1 MYYNNYIK
9 KGENKVK
16 KFRLLLLCLV
26 VLLASSLSGCSL
38 LNKGLVKLNLKNDNF
53 NYIQENKVEKIIIQ
67 STRDSGFRFIMNDNN
82 AIEDVYRILSKG
94 KIKDKKTSLD
104 PDYLVE
110 VYVGDEVKSYNY
122 VVSVDERGVGNFYDE
137 DNVYLISQKLDD
149 TILSNLS
156 TIRKPKNF
164 EDIYYNSILEVLK
177 VKKDV
182 LNSGD
187 NKVGININGDVD
199 CLKYMFSVDIKT
211 FEKNMNKLIP
221 GATITQSDTSDY
233 DTVVT
238 VKNRGYSTKVFKTT
252 IIVDDKVNKS
262 YETYYVQGNYQNKGW
277 NITVSEPNVKP
288 ENW

>member
-1 MYYNNYIK
+1 M
-9 KGENKVK
+9 K
-16 KFRLLLLCLV
+16 KFRLLALSLV
-26 VLLASSLSGCSL
+26 ILLASSLSGCTL
-38 LNKGLVKLNLKNDNF
+38 LNKSLVKLNLKNNDF
-53 NYIQENKVEKIIIQ
+53 DYIKENKVEKIIIQ
-67 STRDSGFRFIMNDNN
+67 STRDSGFRFIMNDSG
-82 AIEDVYRILSKG
+82 AIDDVYKILSSG
-94 KIKDKKTSLD
+94 KKKDKKTNLD

-122 VVSVDERGVGNFYDE
+122 VVSVDERGVGNFYDD

-177 VKKDV
+177 VKKDD
-182 LNSGD
+182 LTSSN

-199 CLKYMFSVDIKT
+199 CLKYMFSVDMKT
-211 FEKNMNKLIP
+211 FEKNMDKIIP
-221 GATITQSDTSDY
+221 GAVITDSDTSEY

-252 IIVDDKVNKS
+252 IVVDDKINKS
-262 YETYYVQGNYQNKGW
+262 YETYYVQGNYQSKSW

-288 ENW
+288 NNW

>member
-1 MYYNNYIK
+1 M
-9 KGENKVK
+9 K
-16 KFRLLLLCLV
+16 KFRLLLLSLV
-26 VLLASSLSGCSL
+26 VLLATSLSGCSL
-38 LNKGLVKLNLKNDNF
+38 LNKGLVKLNLKNNDF
-53 NYIQENKVEKIIIQ
+53 DYIQENKVEKIIIQ

-82 AIEDVYRILSKG
+82 AINDVYKILSNG
-94 KIKDKKTSLD
+94 KVKDKKTSLD
-104 PDYLVE
+104 SDYLVE
-110 VYVGDEVKSYNY
+110 VYVGDEVKTYNY
-122 VVSVDERGVGNFYDE
+122 VVSVDERGVGNFYDD

-177 VKKDV
+177 IKKDV
-182 LNSGD
+182 LNSG
-187 NKVGININGDVD
+187 NNNVGININSDVD

-221 GATITQSDTSDY
+221 GATIAKSDTSDY
-233 DTVVT
+233 DTVIT

-252 IIVDDKVNKS
+252 IVVDDKINKS
-262 YETYYVQGNYQNKGW
+262 YETYYVQGNYQNKSW
-277 NITVSEPNVKP
+277 NISVSEPNVKP

>member
-1 MYYNNYIK
+1 M
-9 KGENKVK
+9 K

-94 KIKDKKTSLD
+94 KIKEKKTSLD

-262 YETYYVQGNYQNKGW
+262 YETYYVQGNYQNKSW

>member
-1 MYYNNYIK
+1 M
-9 KGENKVK
+9 K

-94 KIKDKKTSLD
+94 KIKEKKTSLD

-262 YETYYVQGNYQNKGW
+262 YETYYVQGNYQNKSW

-288 ENW
+288 ENL

>member
-1 MYYNNYIK
+1 M
-9 KGENKVK
+9 K

-94 KIKDKKTSLD
+94 KIKEKKTSLD

-199 CLKYMFSVDIKT
+199 CLKYMFSVDMKT

-262 YETYYVQGNYQNKGW
+262 YETYYVQGNYQNKSW

>member
-1 MYYNNYIK
+1 M
-9 KGENKVK
+9 K
-16 KFRLLLLCLV
+16 KFRLLALSLV
-26 VLLASSLSGCSL
+26 ILLASSLSGCTL
-38 LNKGLVKLNLKNDNF
+38 LNKGLVKLNLKNNDF
-53 NYIQENKVEKIIIQ
+53 DYIKENKVEKIIIQ
-67 STRDSGFRFIMNDNN
+67 STRDSGFRFIMNDSG
-82 AIEDVYRILSKG
+82 AIDDVYKILSSG
-94 KIKDKKTSLD
+94 KKKDKKTNLD

-122 VVSVDERGVGNFYDE
+122 VVSVDERGVGNFYDD

-177 VKKDV
+177 VKKDD
-182 LNSGD
+182 LTSGN

-199 CLKYMFSVDIKT
+199 CLKYMFSVDMKT
-211 FEKNMNKLIP
+211 FEKNMDKIIP
-221 GATITQSDTSDY
+221 GAVVTDSDTSEY
-233 DTVVT
+233 NTVVT

-252 IIVDDKVNKS
+252 IIVDDKINKS
-262 YETYYVQGNYQNKGW
+262 YETYYVQGNYQNKSW

-288 ENW
+288 NNW

>member
-1 MYYNNYIK
+1 MK
-9 KGENKVK
+9 KL
-16 KFRLLLLCLV
+16 RLLLLCLV

-38 LNKGLVKLNLKNDNF
+38 LNKGLVKLNLKNNDF

-82 AIEDVYRILSKG
+82 AIEDVYKILSNG
-94 KIKDKKTSLD
+94 KIKEKKTSLD
-104 PDYLVE
+104 ADYLVE

-122 VVSVDERGVGNFYDE
+122 VVSIDERGVGNFYDE

-149 TILSNLS
+149 TILSNLA

-177 VKKDV
+177 LKKDV
-182 LNSGD
+182 LNSGN

-221 GATITQSDTSDY
+221 EATIAKSDTSDY

-238 VKNRGYSTKVFKTT
+238 VKNRGYSTKIFKTT
-252 IIVDDKVNKS
+252 IVVDDKVNRS
-262 YETYYVQGNYQNKGW
+262 YETYYVQGNYQNKSW
-277 NITVSEPNVKP
+277 NISVSEPNVKP

>member
-1 MYYNNYIK
+1 M
-9 KGENKVK
+9 K

-26 VLLASSLSGCSL
+26 VLLTTSLSGCSL
-38 LNKGLVKLNLKNDNF
+38 LNKGLVKLNLKNNDF
-53 NYIQENKVEKIIIQ
+53 DYIQENKVEKIIIQ

-82 AIEDVYRILSKG
+82 AINDVYKILSNG
-94 KIKDKKTSLD
+94 KVKDKKTSLD
-104 PDYLVE
+104 SDYLVE
-110 VYVGDEVKSYNY
+110 VYVGDEVKNYNY
-122 VVSVDERGVGNFYDE
+122 VVSVDERGVGNFYD
-137 DNVYLISQKLDD
+137 DNNVYLISQKLDD

-177 VKKDV
+177 IKKDV
-182 LNSGD
+182 LNSG
-187 NKVGININGDVD
+187 NNNVGININSDVD

-221 GATITQSDTSDY
+221 GATIAKSDTSDY
-233 DTVVT
+233 DTVIT

-252 IIVDDKVNKS
+252 IVVDDKVNKS
-262 YETYYVQGNYQNKGW
+262 YETYYVQGNYQNKSW
-277 NITVSEPNVKP
+277 NISVSEPNVKP

>member
-1 MYYNNYIK
+1 M
-9 KGENKVK
+9 K
-16 KFRLLLLCLV
+16 KFRLLALSLV
-26 VLLASSLSGCSL
+26 VLLASSLSGCTL
-38 LNKGLVKLNLKNDNF
+38 LNKGLVKLNLKNNDF
-53 NYIQENKVEKIIIQ
+53 DYIKENKVEKIIIQ
-67 STRDSGFRFIMNDNN
+67 STRDSGFRFIMNDSG
-82 AIEDVYRILSKG
+82 AIDDVYKILSSG
-94 KIKDKKTSLD
+94 KKKDKKTNLD

-122 VVSVDERGVGNFYDE
+122 VVSVDERGVGNFYDD

-177 VKKDV
+177 VKKDD
-182 LNSGD
+182 LTSSN

-199 CLKYMFSVDIKT
+199 CLKYMFSVDMKT
-211 FEKNMNKLIP
+211 FEKNMDKIIP
-221 GATITQSDTSDY
+221 GAVITDSDTSEY

-252 IIVDDKVNKS
+252 IVVDDKINKS
-262 YETYYVQGNYQNKGW
+262 YETYYVQGNYQSKSW

-288 ENW
+288 NNW

>member
-1 MYYNNYIK
+1 M
-9 KGENKVK
+9 K
-16 KFRLLLLCLV
+16 KFRLLALSLV
-26 VLLASSLSGCSL
+26 VLLASSLSGCTL
-38 LNKGLVKLNLKNDNF
+38 LNKGLVKLNLKNNDF
-53 NYIQENKVEKIIIQ
+53 DYIKENKIEKIIIQ
-67 STRDSGFRFIMNDNN
+67 STRDSGFRFIMNDSG
-82 AIEDVYRILSKG
+82 AIDDVYKILSSG
-94 KIKDKKTSLD
+94 KKKDKKTNLD
-104 PDYLVE
+104 ADYLVE

-122 VVSVDERGVGNFYDE
+122 VVSVDERGVGNFYDD

-177 VKKDV
+177 VKKDD
-182 LNSGD
+182 LTSGN

-199 CLKYMFSVDIKT
+199 CLKYMFSVDMKT
-211 FEKNMNKLIP
+211 FEKNMDKIIP
-221 GATITQSDTSDY
+221 GAVITDSDTSEY

-252 IIVDDKVNKS
+252 IVVDDKINKS
-262 YETYYVQGNYQNKGW
+262 YETYYVQGNYQNKSW

-288 ENW
+288 NNW

>member
-94 KIKDKKTSLD
+94 KIKEKKTSLD

-262 YETYYVQGNYQNKGW
+262 YETYYVQGNYQNKSW

>member
-1 MYYNNYIK
+1 M
-9 KGENKVK
+9 K
-16 KFRLLLLCLV
+16 KFRLLALSLV
-26 VLLASSLSGCSL
+26 ILLASSLSGCTL
-38 LNKGLVKLNLKNDNF
+38 LNKGLVKLNLKNNDF
-53 NYIQENKVEKIIIQ
+53 DYIKENKIEKIIIQ
-67 STRDSGFRFIMNDNN
+67 STRDSGFRFIMNDSG
-82 AIEDVYRILSKG
+82 AIDDVYKILSSG
-94 KIKDKKTSLD
+94 KKKDKKTNLD
-104 PDYLVE
+104 ADYLVE

-122 VVSVDERGVGNFYDE
+122 VVSVDERGVGNFYDD

-177 VKKDV
+177 VKKDD
-182 LNSGD
+182 LTSSN

-199 CLKYMFSVDIKT
+199 CLKYMFSVDMKT
-211 FEKNMNKLIP
+211 FEKNMDKIIP
-221 GATITQSDTSDY
+221 GAVITDSDTSEY

-252 IIVDDKVNKS
+252 IVVDDKINKS
-262 YETYYVQGNYQNKGW
+262 YETYYVQGNYQNKSW

-288 ENW
+288 NNW

>member
-1 MYYNNYIK
+1 M
-9 KGENKVK
+9 K

-26 VLLASSLSGCSL
+26 VLLATSLSGCSL
-38 LNKGLVKLNLKNDNF
+38 LNKGLVKLNLKNNDF

-82 AIEDVYRILSKG
+82 AINDVYKILSDG
-94 KIKDKKTSLD
+94 KVKNKKTSLD

-110 VYVGDEVKSYNY
+110 VYFGDEVKSYNY
-122 VVSVDERGVGNFYDE
+122 VVSVDERGVGNFYD
-137 DNVYLISQKLDD
+137 DNNVYLISQKLDD

-177 VKKDV
+177 IKKDV
-182 LNSGD
+182 LNSS
-187 NKVGININGDVD
+187 NNNVGININSDVD

-221 GATITQSDTSDY
+221 GTTIAKSDTSDY
-233 DTVVT
+233 DTVIT

-252 IIVDDKVNKS
+252 IVVDDKVNKS
-262 YETYYVQGNYQNKGW
+262 YETYYVQGNYQNKSW
-277 NITVSEPNVKP
+277 NINVSEPNVKP

>member
-1 MYYNNYIK
+1 M
-9 KGENKVK
+9 K

-94 KIKDKKTSLD
+94 KIKEKKTSLD

>member
-1 MYYNNYIK
+1 M
-9 KGENKVK
+9 K

-26 VLLASSLSGCSL
+26 VLLTTSLSGCSL
-38 LNKGLVKLNLKNDNF
+38 LNKGLVKLNLKNNDF
-53 NYIQENKVEKIIIQ
+53 DYIQENKVEKIIIQ

-82 AIEDVYRILSKG
+82 AINDVYKILSNG
-94 KIKDKKTSLD
+94 KVKDKKTSLD
-104 PDYLVE
+104 SDYLVE

-122 VVSVDERGVGNFYDE
+122 VVSVDERGVGNFYD
-137 DNVYLISQKLDD
+137 DNNVYLISQKLDD

-177 VKKDV
+177 IKKDV
-182 LNSGD
+182 LNSG
-187 NKVGININGDVD
+187 NNNVGININSDVD

-221 GATITQSDTSDY
+221 GATIAKSDTSDY
-233 DTVVT
+233 DTVIT

-252 IIVDDKVNKS
+252 IVVDDKVNKS
-262 YETYYVQGNYQNKGW
+262 YETYYVQGNYQNKSW
-277 NITVSEPNVKP
+277 NISVSEPNVKP

>member
-1 MYYNNYIK
+1 M
-9 KGENKVK
+9 K

-26 VLLASSLSGCSL
+26 VLLTTSLSGCSL
-38 LNKGLVKLNLKNDNF
+38 LNKGLVKLNLKNNDF
-53 NYIQENKVEKIIIQ
+53 DYIQENKVEKIIIQ

-82 AIEDVYRILSKG
+82 AINDVYKILSNG
-94 KIKDKKTSLD
+94 KVKDKKTSLD
-104 PDYLVE
+104 SDYLVE

-122 VVSVDERGVGNFYDE
+122 VVSVDERGVGNFYD
-137 DNVYLISQKLDD
+137 DNNVYLISQKLDD

-164 EDIYYNSILEVLK
+164 EDIYYNSSLEVLK
-177 VKKDV
+177 IKKDV
-182 LNSGD
+182 LNSG
-187 NKVGININGDVD
+187 NNHVGININSDVD

-221 GATITQSDTSDY
+221 GATIAKSDTSDY
-233 DTVVT
+233 DTVIT

-252 IIVDDKVNKS
+252 IVVDDKVNKS
-262 YETYYVQGNYQNKGW
+262 YETYYVQGNYQNKSW
-277 NITVSEPNVKP
+277 NISVSEPNVKP